1 MGGVGIDPSANP
13 WLFAQTHLEDHLP
26 FSLADFLPYRLSV
39 LAGRLSREFSARYQD
54 RFGISIP
61 EWRVVAHL
69 SQAGTVSVREIY
81 EMVDMDKSKVSRAA
95 ARLEQAGYVEKK
107 VNPQDRRL
115 VELSLTIKG
124 KDMMA
129 ELAELAN
136 TYQAELEA
144 RLAEAKKFSD
154 NLKRLGEDN
163 D

>member
-1 MGGVGIDPSANP
+1 M
-13 WLFAQTHLEDHLP
+13 P

-144 RLAEAKKFSD
+144 RLAEAKRFSD

>member
-13 WLFAQTHLEDHLP
+13 WLFAQTHLEGHLP

-144 RLAEAKKFSD
+144 RLAEAKRFSD